1 MSATAKDLVDRILAA
16 NDSGTSSSRTAIHA
30 LVDKVSEDQIEQ
42 EILHLWINANSN
54 TGTVLC
60 QLLKVKHRSI
70 QNIVW
75 KQLVQFLV
83 KSNSTQKYPSADV
96 LIMVTKTAINNL
108 SEFELENCVEGLAQI
123 VGAFHKAVVLDK
135 VALELMSAMMVMIS
149 NVRKLVLEV
158 DSITGV
164 SDENTEPRGQE
175 AFQKVS
181 GSEYKSTLLGCIF
194 SSVWLPAS
202 NALNIISVLTDVEM
216 TFEETKMFTRKV
228 IECFPAISDHDKP
241 NIAHT
246 LILLSKKGEKSM
258 ILSTLSK
265 MLFDWFSS
273 VGSTESVVS
282 RHIIGS
288 ILTNISFAI
297 RNDQS
302 LCEEFT
308 KWIRNDHTRVFI
320 NYNFALLLLIV
331 HVPQFETA
339 TLDLILASMKVW
351 LEAVDCTRN
360 IHWLSDVMNM
370 HSYNFELKIAT
381 MLDPDIFGGSGVT
394 DQIVSALLKLG
405 CCILDSPNSATKR
418 KGDAVQQKRLSMANT
433 ILVSIFKSHAY
444 MQNIVLECLFDRMLF
459 KSDASIRAIA
469 VFEQLCHEKTLMC
482 QYLTM
487 IKEMVNNIYAMP
499 EDVRKRF
506 ISAVSPLIVCDRS
519 IFDSTML
526 VLRKGSFQRE
536 LAFRETALNGLL
548 NLLVSIDK
556 LENNLVLDHTTK
568 FELIGYLRRFLSQQA
583 DIRDRLYTQMLSIV
597 CTSPSLTDT
606 ILSIVWTQ
614 LSQYLEPNGEGLKF
628 DLCYS
633 KKQRTIEI
641 IEPLGVLFHTLS
653 VILSKESAL
662 SNTSDIE
669 HAAMMDTLLRV
680 ISTFTKLHLEDL
692 PLEEMKMPSNVEIDS
707 DELENRQLRL
717 QMMIGVYEAML
728 GHCFLHGDGLDEWS
742 EFVVSLFK
750 RLRELKGVQKD
761 FFSKNR
767 FGYKE
772 KRVPCVL
779 SFQICAPIICK
790 IFESSH
796 SSSEMGI
803 FIFAAASNQLN
814 LMSKD
819 LSTFNNDNFFT
830 ESKCMAN
837 IIYRTFLSD
846 GAQIVKCDKKLL
858 ILAIDCFERCY
869 TAIHLAMESR
879 LSAWLTYVLGLDQD
893 ENETINTDNSTATQD
908 SLTLGVSSLSALKIP
923 LKELLAHG
931 SYSKQALALFRCIS
945 LLLKKFPVGTN
956 TIKEWLM
963 LTIFRQ
969 SIVDVNMIKEVFEL
983 FLQNTC
989 LENDSALLQKILTE
1003 TAREFGEIVIDED
1016 LNEDEQPQLEFP
1028 IVCQE
1033 TATPI
1038 SMCILGF
1045 LETSLEQI
1053 EWCFVHC
1060 TSFSAE
1066 PEMIEASLN
1075 ERLMSR
1081 FVKMITM
1088 IGELENA
1095 CVPVVVSD
1103 LLLRCI
1109 AKTYRLLTIIAKMRL
1124 KDVSSHLSPGF
1135 IQLVKTASVGL
1146 TQRLYSLIPYL
1157 QQRDGELLQTK
1168 KKNKEKQQL
1177 GSDTKMIPNVIYHIE
1192 QYERHLIQLSK
1203 RSKVDLGHF
1212 IKRSTARDFRIQI
1225 KNIEVQD
1232 KEHETISQAKR
1243 ARLAE
1248 S

>member
-1 MSATAKDLVDRILAA
+1 
-16 NDSGTSSSRTAIHA
+16 
-30 LVDKVSEDQIEQ
+30 
-42 EILHLWINANSN
+42 
-54 TGTVLC
+54 
-60 QLLKVKHRSI
+60 
-70 QNIVW
+70 
-75 KQLVQFLV
+75 
-83 KSNSTQKYPSADV
+83 
-96 LIMVTKTAINNL
+96 MVTKTAINNL

-135 VALELMSAMMVMIS
+135 VTLELMSAMMVMIS

-433 ILVSIFKSHAY
+433 ILVSIFK
-444 MQNIVLECLFDRMLF
+444 
-459 KSDASIRAIA
+459 
-469 VFEQLCHEKTLMC
+469 
-482 QYLTM
+482 

-669 HAAMMDTLLRV
+669 HAAMMGTLLRV
-680 ISTFTKLHLEDL
+680 IGTFTKLHLEDL

-830 ESKCMAN
+830 EK
-837 IIYRTFLSD
+837 
-846 GAQIVKCDKKLL
+846 GAQIVKCDK
-858 ILAIDCFERCY
+858 
-869 TAIHLAMESR
+869 
-879 LSAWLTYVLGLDQD
+879 
-893 ENETINTDNSTATQD
+893 
-908 SLTLGVSSLSALKIP
+908 
-923 LKELLAHG
+923 
-931 SYSKQALALFRCIS
+931 
-945 LLLKKFPVGTN
+945 
-956 TIKEWLM
+956 
-963 LTIFRQ
+963 
-969 SIVDVNMIKEVFEL
+969 VDF
-983 FLQNTC
+983 
-989 LENDSALLQKILTE
+989 
-1003 TAREFGEIVIDED
+1003 
-1016 LNEDEQPQLEFP
+1016 
-1028 IVCQE
+1028 
-1033 TATPI
+1033 
-1038 SMCILGF
+1038 
-1045 LETSLEQI
+1045 
-1053 EWCFVHC
+1053 
-1060 TSFSAE
+1060 
-1066 PEMIEASLN
+1066 
-1075 ERLMSR
+1075 
-1081 FVKMITM
+1081 KM
-1088 IGELENA
+1088 
-1095 CVPVVVSD
+1095 V
-1103 LLLRCI
+1103 
-1109 AKTYRLLTIIAKMRL
+1109 
-1124 KDVSSHLSPGF
+1124 
-1135 IQLVKTASVGL
+1135 
-1146 TQRLYSLIPYL
+1146 
-1157 QQRDGELLQTK
+1157 
-1168 KKNKEKQQL
+1168 
-1177 GSDTKMIPNVIYHIE
+1177 
-1192 QYERHLIQLSK
+1192 
-1203 RSKVDLGHF
+1203 
-1212 IKRSTARDFRIQI
+1212 
-1225 KNIEVQD
+1225 
-1232 KEHETISQAKR
+1232 
-1243 ARLAE
+1243 
-1248 S
+1248 